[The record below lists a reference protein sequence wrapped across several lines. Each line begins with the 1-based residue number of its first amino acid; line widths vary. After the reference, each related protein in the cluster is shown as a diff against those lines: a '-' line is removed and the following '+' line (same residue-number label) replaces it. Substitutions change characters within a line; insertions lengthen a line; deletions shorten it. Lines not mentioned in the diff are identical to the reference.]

1 MSPKKPHGL
10 RPSVCLAL
18 CLAMPLALQAQHM
31 PPEQAMRG
39 HGPMSADAPGF
50 SAAQMQAARGYYAE
64 EGHQGYAMPQ
74 HNMRGGAMPMARWQR
89 GQALPKGA
97 MAYPL
102 PRPLILAIGTAPA
115 GYHYVRIDRDI
126 LLVAETSGMVVDAI
140 EDVAR

>member
-1 MSPKKPHGL
+1 MSPTKPYGL

-31 PPEQAMRG
+31 PPEQAMRER
-39 HGPMSADAPGF
+39 GPMPADAPRF
-50 SAAQMQAARGYYAE
+50 STAQMQAAHSYYAE
-64 EGHQGYAMPQ
+64 EGHQGCAMPP
-74 HNMRGGAMPMARWQR
+74 HVRAGGMPMARWQR

-102 PRPLILAIGTAPA
+102 PRPLMLAIGTAPA
-115 GYHYVRIDRDI
+115 GYRYVRIDRDI

>member
-1 MSPKKPHGL
+1 MSPTKPHGL

-18 CLAMPLALQAQHM
+18 CLAMPLALQAQPM
-31 PPEQAMRG
+31 PPEQAMHERDPTPTG
-39 HGPMSADAPGF
+39 APRF
-50 SAAQMQAARGYYAE
+50 STAQMQAAHGYYAQ
-64 EGHQGYAMPQ
+64 EGHQGYAMPP
-74 HNMRGGAMPMARWQR
+74 HTRADAMPMARWQR

-102 PRPLILAIGTAPA
+102 PRPLILAIGTAPT

-126 LLVAETSGMVVDAI
+126 LLVAETSGMVVDAL